1 MAGKFFNFAPLGF
14 RKFIEY
20 LAKSME
26 YSSNTPTT
34 NYPWDLPSS
43 PPGEGAHC
51 IKITTLQ
58 YYYYQISF
66 LP

>member
-1 MAGKFFNFAPLGF
+1 MAGKIFNFAPLGF

-43 PPGEGAHC
+43 PPGMGH
-51 IKITTLQ
+51 IPLK
-58 YYYYQISF
+58 
-66 LP
+66 